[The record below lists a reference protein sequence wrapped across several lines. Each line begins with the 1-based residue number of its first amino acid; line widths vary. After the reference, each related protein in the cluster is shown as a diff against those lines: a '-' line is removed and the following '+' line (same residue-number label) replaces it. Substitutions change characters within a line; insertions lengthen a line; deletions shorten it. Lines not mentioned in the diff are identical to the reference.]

1 MCRLMNNC
9 RNFIGHKMSLLQM
22 KKKIL
27 IAEDSLSVSLLLEHL
42 LRQNYE
48 VILASNG
55 EDALRYLDLGNIP
68 DAIIADII
76 MPKIDGWMLLK
87 NIKSSAYLGTI
98 PIMML
103 SGLEQSSERIKCFE
117 LGADE
122 YLIKPFNPK
131 ELVIRVENLLNR
143 KKYVRA

>member
-1 MCRLMNNC
+1 
-9 RNFIGHKMSLLQM
+9 
-22 KKKIL
+22 
-27 IAEDSLSVSLLLEHL
+27 
-42 LRQNYE
+42 
-48 VILASNG
+48 
-55 EDALRYLDLGNIP
+55 
-68 DAIIADII
+68 

-87 NIKSSAYLGTI
+87 NIKSSAYLSTI

-103 SGLEQSSERIKCFE
+103 SGLELSSERIKCFE